1 MDPADLRIPA
11 VHLQILNLSHCDISE
26 LPADLGA
33 ALPSLTELN
42 LSNNRL
48 TTLPASICASCAQ
61 LASLSLQNNLLVQMP
76 PGLSRLTSLR
86 QLFASDNQIEDIF
99 DHVFKGLRTLELL
112 DVSRNMLQQLPGK
125 GSGGEGGGRLG
136 EVSCGGGQASRRQPQ
151 HAAAAVR
158 WAEKGAGPQVV

>member
-99 DHVFKGLRTLELL
+99 DHVFKGLRALELL

-125 GSGGEGGGRLG
+125 GSGGDRGGRGGGELLD
-136 EVSCGGGQASRRQPQ
+136 VSRNMLQQLPGGWSRER
-151 HAAAAVR
+151 A
-158 WAEKGAGPQVV
+158 

>member
-1 MDPADLRIPA
+1 MDPADLCIPA
-11 VHLQILNLSHCDISE
+11 VHPQILNLSHCDISE

-33 ALPSLTELN
+33 ARPSLTELN

-125 GSGGEGGGRLG
+125 GSGWGGGRPG
-136 EVSCGGGQASRRQPQ
+136 EVSCVGGRAARRQPQ
-151 HAAAAVR
+151 HAEAAAR
-158 WAEKGAGPQVV
+158 WAEKGTGLKAL